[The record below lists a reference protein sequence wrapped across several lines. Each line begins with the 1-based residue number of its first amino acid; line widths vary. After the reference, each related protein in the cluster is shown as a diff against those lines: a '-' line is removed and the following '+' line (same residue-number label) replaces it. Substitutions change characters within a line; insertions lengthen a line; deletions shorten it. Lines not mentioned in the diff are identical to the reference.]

1 MEELQA
7 EREALPYVHVRS
19 AVVCGVEGRGLT
31 VEVHPP
37 RRGVNFYTEDFGLL
51 GIAVVGMR
59 DPAAREMRVRV
70 RAALTNS
77 GALDGI
83 GGVPGA
89 IVHVALA
96 DRPGA
101 RTAHH
106 LDLPIA
112 VGVVRRTATGAAR
125 QRLESAALIGE
136 LSLSGE
142 LRSVR
147 GLIPMLR
154 YVASMRLTGPV
165 IVPHCQLAEASL
177 VPEITVY
184 GARNLESVLAWID
197 TGERPRPG
205 DALEPVEHRP
215 ASVSAGGATD
225 LADIAGMEHAKRAL
239 EIAAAGSHNVLLVG
253 PPGAGKTM
261 LARRLPSL
269 LPPLNA
275 EEALEIATVASAAG
289 FGAHLGAGPVVRPFR
304 APHHTAS
311 EAAILGGGSPVL
323 PGELTLAHHGVLFL
337 DELPEFRRATL
348 ERAIASWREGA
359 VRTRAGAL
367 PSRPLI
373 VGAMNPCPCGF
384 AGDPERL
391 CSCSSGRIAAYWDR
405 LAPVL
410 DAFELFVRLEA
421 FQPGKGSAGE
431 RSAEVRERVTAA
443 RKRERPEGLEQLGQV
458 EPRGLDVLSR
468 YTAEHSRKASP
479 ILRVAHTV
487 AALAGRSVATV
498 EDVQTALEYAPPSV
512 APSAR

>member
-1 MEELQA
+1 MEEMQT
-7 EREALPYVHVRS
+7 ERELPYVHIRS

-37 RRGVNFYTEDFGLL
+37 RRGVNLHTEDFGLL
-51 GIAVVGMR
+51 GIAVIGMR

-96 DRPGA
+96 DRPEA
-101 RTAHH
+101 RTAH

-125 QRLESAALIGE
+125 QRLESAVLIGE

-177 VPEITVY
+177 VPGITVY

-269 LPPLNA
+269 LPAPSA

-289 FGAHLGAGPVVRPFR
+289 FGQHLGVGPIMRPFR

-391 CSCSSGRIAAYWDR
+391 CACSPDRIAAYWDR

-431 RSAEVRERVTAA
+431 GERSAEVRERVIAA
-443 RKRERPEGLEQLGQV
+443 RARPRPEGLEQLGQI
-458 EPRGLDVLSR
+458 EPQGLDMLSR
-468 YTAEHSRKASP
+468 YTAEHKIKASP

-512 APSAR
+512 APSVR